1 MWQDYGFDTATD
13 MIVGYYG
20 GSVDAIFSQY
30 LMSEAENVQRNK
42 ELEAEIK
49 KRYPKIGCIKVN
61 GVYLGSKEPSFLIY
75 ALQESADLLTTIRG
89 LGDKY
94 EQDSVLHSGNDR
106 AWLCFTTPL
115 KFAFFEKKEGAGYKP

>member
-1 MWQDYGFDTATD
+1 MSLWQDYGFDTAID
-13 MIVGYYG
+13 MIVDYYS

-42 ELEAEIK
+42 ELEADIK
-49 KRYPKIGCIKVN
+49 KLYPKIGYLKAN

-89 LGDKY
+89 FGYKHK
-94 EQDSVLHSGNDR
+94 QDSVLHSRNER
-106 AWLCFTTPL
+106 AWLYFTTPL
-115 KFAFFEKKEGAGYKP
+115 KFAFFE